1 MKAKKSK
8 KTTTAEAVPVI
19 LHGEAMLFQVTEIP
33 SSAKKIKSSHQSYHI
48 IADSE
53 TTGNH
58 HVVDCD
64 ESMEFFMDENGSM
77 FMRNEKPTQV
87 RCVQANRHTEIPL
100 APGTWEF
107 GIQQEYDHFA
117 QHLRQVR
124 D

>member
-1 MKAKKSK
+1 
-8 KTTTAEAVPVI
+8 
-19 LHGEAMLFQVTEIP
+19 
-33 SSAKKIKSSHQSYHI
+33 
-48 IADSE
+48 
-53 TTGNH
+53 
-58 HVVDCD
+58 
-64 ESMEFFMDENGSM
+64 
-77 FMRNEKPTQV
+77 MRNEKPTQV

>member
-1 MKAKKSK
+1 MKA
-8 KTTTAEAVPVI
+8 TTTNQPEVI
-19 LHGEAMLFQVTEIP
+19 LHGEAMIFKSTLP
-33 SSAKKIKSSHQSYHI
+33 ANAKKIKPTNEKFHV

-58 HVVDCD
+58 HVVDCN
-64 ESMEFFMDENGSM
+64 ESVEFYMDENGNM
-77 FMRNEKPTQV
+77 FMTNEEPTQV
-87 RCVQANRHTEIPL
+87 RCVIANRHTEIPL
-100 APGTWEF
+100 SPGTWEF